1 MPRLS
6 RRSSGILSVV
16 VVAVAAVAALIASH
30 RTSAHEHHA
39 RTTAVANELTV
50 GTATTGR
57 PIPAGFLGLS
67 LETSAIEPYAGT
79 DAKAVN
85 PVFEQLVRNL
95 TPGQRPV
102 LRIGGDST
110 DWSWWPVP
118 GATRP
123 RGVRVNLDDPWLR
136 VMAALTHD
144 LDAKLMFGIDLEM
157 NNRADAAAEA
167 NTLVHEVGRGSVVAL
182 ELGNEP
188 ELYGS
193 LTWFVDPNGVHV
205 TGRPP
210 GYGFSDY
217 LNDFTSTGKLLPRGV
232 PLAGPA
238 SGGPRW
244 LPYLGSFLS
253 AEPLVKLATLH
264 AYPLQQ
270 CYVPTYSPQYPTVA
284 HILAPSASQGL
295 ADSIAPYVGVA
306 HSDHV
311 PVRIDEINDDSCGA
325 VPGVDH
331 GFVSALWALD
341 ASFQMARI
349 GADGV
354 NFHTYPTAPYGLFT
368 FTRARGKWRG
378 SVSPEY
384 YGLVMFAQAVPP
396 GARLLKL
403 SGSLGDVR
411 AWATRAPDGSV
422 HVVLINDDTAQSRT
436 VAIRIAGAT
445 AMAALERLRATGVTA
460 STGVTIGGQTYGSA
474 TRTGT
479 LTGHSTVVSVRAK
492 NGAYRVDLPSASA
505 AMLTLAAPAPA

>member
-6 RRSSGILSVV
+6 RRSSRILSVV
-16 VVAVAAVAALIASH
+16 VIAAAAVAALIASH

-39 RTTAVANELTV
+39 RGAQAANEVTV

-79 DAKAVN
+79 DPKAVN

-95 TPGQRPV
+95 TPNQTPV

-123 RGVRVNLDDPWLR
+123 RGVRVNLDDQWMR
-136 VMAALTHD
+136 VTAAVTHD
-144 LDAKLMFGIDLEM
+144 LGARLVLGIDLEM
-157 NNRADAAAEA
+157 NNRTDAAAEA
-167 NTLVHEVGRGSVVAL
+167 NTFLHAVGRGSVVAF

-210 GYGFSDY
+210 GYNFSDY
-217 LNDFTSTGKLLPRGV
+217 LNDFSSTGKLLPRGI

-238 SGGPRW
+238 SGGQHW
-244 LPYLGSFLS
+244 LPNLGPFLS
-253 AEPLVKLATLH
+253 AESLVKLATLH

-295 ADSIAPYVGVA
+295 AESIAPYVGVA
-306 HSDHV
+306 HSHGAL
-311 PVRIDEINDDSCGA
+311 VRIDEINDDSCGA
-325 VPGVDH
+325 VPSVDH

-354 NFHTYPTAPYGLFT
+354 NFHTYPGAPYGLFT
-368 FTRARGKWRG
+368 FTRAHRKWEG

-384 YGLVMFAQAVPP
+384 YGLEMFAQAVPP
-396 GARLLKL
+396 GARMLRL

-411 AWATRAPDGSV
+411 AWATRAPDGTV
-422 HVVLINDDTAQSRT
+422 HVVLINDDTAQSRSVT
-436 VAIRIAGAT
+436 VRIPGAT
-445 AMAALERLRATGVTA
+445 GTATLERLRAAGITA
-460 STGVTIGGQTYGSA
+460 STGVTLGGQTFGSA

-479 LTGHSTVVSVRAK
+479 LTGHSTTASVRAK
-492 NGAYRVDLPSASA
+492 HGAYAVDLPSASA

>member
-1 MPRLS
+1 M
-6 RRSSGILSVV
+6 V
-16 VVAVAAVAALIASH
+16 VVAFAAMISPR
-30 RTSAHEHHA
+30 RTSADEPHA
-39 RTTAVANELTV
+39 HTSNTVGLTV

-79 DAKAVN
+79 DAGAVN

-95 TPGQRPV
+95 TPNQRPV

-123 RGVRVNLDDPWLR
+123 RGVRVNLDDPWLH
-136 VMAALTHD
+136 VTAALTHD
-144 LDAKLMFGIDLEM
+144 LDAKLVLGIDLEM
-157 NNRADAAAEA
+157 NNRTDAAAEA

-193 LTWFVDPNGVHV
+193 LTWFIDPNGVHV

-217 LNDFTSTGKLLPRGV
+217 LSDFTSTGKLLPQGV

-238 SGGPRW
+238 SGGPHW

-306 HSDHV
+306 HAHGV
-311 PVRIDEINDDSCGA
+311 PVRIDEMNDDSCGA
-325 VPGVDH
+325 VLSVDH

-341 ASFQMARI
+341 ASFQMARV

-368 FTRARGKWRG
+368 FTRAHGKWEGR
-378 SVSPEY
+378 VAPEY
-384 YGLVMFAQAVPP
+384 YGLLMFAQAVPP

-411 AWATRAPDGSV
+411 AWATRAPDGTV
-422 HVVLINDDTAQSRT
+422 HVVLINDDIGQSRAVT
-436 VAIRIAGAT
+436 VRIAGARGT
-445 AMAALERLRATGVTA
+445 ATLERLRAKGVTA
-460 STGVTIGGQTYGSA
+460 STGVTIGGQTFGSA

-479 LTGHSTVVSVRAK
+479 LTGRSAIAQVHAK
-492 NGAYRVDLPSASA
+492 NGAYGIDLPSASA
-505 AMLTLAAPAPA
+505 TMLTLAAPAPA